1 MYKVWFTVVFHYLTR
16 SSDVLN
22 GVVSGGCLFDNLQ
35 MYCDVSLKKSS
46 WSTTSGRQAT
56 SWASQKSTKSWGIVS
71 PSLPQST
78 LRTVKQAPMAQ
89 INIALIK
96 LQLVWKAL
104 HHTGHVFNY
113 LQWLAHPGLPG
124 LFLAISLK
132 ILSSSKPL
140 SWANQDSWSS
150 SWKGRRKTVEKETDS
165 MNSGWIGWGQ
175 E

>member
-1 MYKVWFTVVFHYLTR
+1 MYQVWFTVVFHYLTR

-35 MYCDVSLKKSS
+35 MYCDVSLKNSS

-78 LRTVKQAPMAQ
+78 LRTVKQAPTAQ
-89 INIALIK
+89 INIARIK

-104 HHTGHVFNY
+104 HHAGHVFNNLSTSISDMEKANLNISTY
-113 LQWLAHPGLPG
+113 SRLHEQNFSRNI
-124 LFLAISLK
+124 FLTCTF
-132 ILSSSKPL
+132 LS
-140 SWANQDSWSS
+140 
-150 SWKGRRKTVEKETDS
+150 GYV
-165 MNSGWIGWGQ
+165 
-175 E
+175 

>member
-1 MYKVWFTVVFHYLTR
+1 MFDVILLKISDIIIMYESESEVAQSCPTLFDPWIVAHQAPPSMGFSRQEYWSGLPFSSPGNVHKVWFTVLLHYLTR

-78 LRTVKQAPMAQ
+78 LRTVKQAPTAQ

-96 LQLVWKAL
+96 LQLV
-104 HHTGHVFNY
+104 
-113 LQWLAHPGLPG
+113 
-124 LFLAISLK
+124 
-132 ILSSSKPL
+132 
-140 SWANQDSWSS
+140 
-150 SWKGRRKTVEKETDS
+150 
-165 MNSGWIGWGQ
+165 
-175 E
+175 